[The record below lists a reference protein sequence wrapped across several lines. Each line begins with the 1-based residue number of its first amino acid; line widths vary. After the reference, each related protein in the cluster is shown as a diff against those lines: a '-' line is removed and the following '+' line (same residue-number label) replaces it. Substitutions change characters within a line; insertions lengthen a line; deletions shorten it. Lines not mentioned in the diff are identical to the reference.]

1 MIGMLRLGLGLLVVN
16 VAFYFLLLLYFRSRR
31 KMRLEQR
38 WDEAQGP
45 GNREDFIE
53 QGMAGYSTSIKRRL
67 LWLVIVIPYV
77 VIMVL
82 IYVLNFA

>member
-1 MIGMLRLGLGLLVVN
+1 MIGMLRLGIVLLFVN
-16 VAFYFLLLLYFRSRR
+16 VGFYFLLLLYFRSRR

-38 WDEAQGP
+38 WDAEQGP
-45 GNREDFIE
+45 GERDDFIARGME
-53 QGMAGYSTSIKRRL
+53 QYSTSLRRRL